1 MVTSSIVRLISRA
14 NLLLE
19 RAKAD
24 VRKTPRPALRVGRA
38 AVAQAISGSGAAL
51 ARAGG
56 TPSFWWPSLRRQSEL
71 DQAPDCLGPGRQV
84 RPPPPVGDD
93 PQFCAQIATLGL
105 VAMVGGDHPEG

>member
-1 MVTSSIVRLISRA
+1 LAAHYVVTSSIVRLISRA

-71 DQAPDCLGPGRQV
+71 DQAPDCLGPGRGRAGRSGCRRQW
-84 RPPPPVGDD
+84 
-93 PQFCAQIATLGL
+93 ATIRSSARKLRRS
-105 VAMVGGDHPEG
+105 D